1 MLPEVGGIDPS
12 FFFDEDGK
20 AYIVNND
27 DAPDYK
33 PEYSGHRTIRIQEFD
48 VKSDKTIGPR
58 KILVNKGVHPEEK
71 PIWIEGPHMYKINGK
86 YFLMDAEG
94 GTGTWHSEVISAVIL
109 RWELLRLGRKI
120 QY

>member
-1 MLPEVGGIDPS
+1 M
-12 FFFDEDGK
+12 
-20 AYIVNND
+20 
-27 DAPDYK
+27 
-33 PEYSGHRTIRIQEFD
+33 
-48 VKSDKTIGPR
+48 
-58 KILVNKGVHPEEK
+58 HPEEK

-94 GTGTWHSEVISAVIL
+94 GTSTWHSEVISAVIL